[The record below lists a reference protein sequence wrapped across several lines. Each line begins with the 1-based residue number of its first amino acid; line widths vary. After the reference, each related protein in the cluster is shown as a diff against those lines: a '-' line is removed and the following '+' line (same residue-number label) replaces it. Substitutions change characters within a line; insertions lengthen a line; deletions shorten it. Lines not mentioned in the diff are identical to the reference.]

1 MARVAEGTPAIV
13 LLASTYLAAT
23 RVRAA
28 HSGVDELIPKPAAI
42 SEVLTRVWLCLRR
55 RQLEQGAGQSALA
68 MPVAE
73 APDLGLT
80 LLDAVELMIAGGRT
94 GRVAVA
100 SGGRR
105 RGWVAVADGLV
116 VDAQAGPLRGAP
128 ALGRLFRWRLTR
140 AEQLTEPVRERV
152 MSVTAPDLCSALF
165 QVRAAWPRLIQPLP
179 LEQVLAA
186 DFAAWTAAAPEVS
199 SRLQSVLRLFD
210 GRRRLIDVLDDAEI
224 ADPEACRFVSELLAK
239 QLLVPCEPPAA
250 GEQPLGRPQRRA
262 RGVLPGAPRGRR
274 DARGLGPIRADPAAR
289 AAACRRVGAA
299 PGRGC
304 ASSPAA
310 TPVPASA
317 TAPPRPADAAGPSP
331 PSPRWPTREGWCSAS
346 WSRPLRASRAEAGT
360 ERHRDATRL
369 GRPGG
374 GRQPIWQHRVREA
387 ERCVG
392 DAKWRYGPRCPR
404 PLHPDRR
411 PPGARHAGDDDD
423 RGPAARPAAQRDPE
437 SRCTGRGCARFRTR
451 RGVPGRAGQTRARP
465 PTR

>member
-1 MARVAEGTPAIV
+1 MEEARDARQALVALGVGGVAMVVVDDELAAGDPFELCKMARVAEGTPAIV

-55 RQLEQGAGQSALA
+55 RQLEQGTGQSALA

-140 AEQLTEPVRERV
+140 AEQLIEPVRERV

-186 DFAAWTAAAPEVS
+186 DFTAWT
-199 SRLQSVLRLFD
+199 R
-210 GRRRLIDVLDDAEI
+210 GG
-224 ADPEACRFVSELLAK
+224 
-239 QLLVPCEPPAA
+239 A
-250 GEQPLGRPQRRA
+250 G
-262 RGVLPGAPRGRR
+262 
-274 DARGLGPIRADPAAR
+274 GPAR
-289 AAACRRVGAA
+289 ACSRCCAC
-299 PGRGC
+299 
-304 ASSPAA
+304 SM
-310 TPVPASA
+310 
-317 TAPPRPADAAGPSP
+317 
-331 PSPRWPTREGWCSAS
+331 
-346 WSRPLRASRAEAGT
+346 
-360 ERHRDATRL
+360 
-369 GRPGG
+369 GG
-374 GRQPIWQHRVREA
+374 G
-387 ERCVG
+387 G
-392 DAKWRYGPRCPR
+392 
-404 PLHPDRR
+404 
-411 PPGARHAGDDDD
+411 
-423 RGPAARPAAQRDPE
+423 
-437 SRCTGRGCARFRTR
+437 
-451 RGVPGRAGQTRARP
+451 
-465 PTR
+465 